1 MILKTPLLEKNKLQ
15 ILATTRISE
24 IDQVKDSTQKY
35 IMHDFMFQNRLKNI
49 RKVMVSNRAEG
60 CERTRRG
67 EHEGL

>member
-49 RKVMVSNRAEG
+49 RKVMVSSRAEG